1 MAETELERVHRILD
15 TQLRQVVPDDERRL
29 TFMEVLEEYVKT
41 VAEHVVNDRLDREF
55 NRGDYRY

>member
-1 MAETELERVHRILD
+1 
-15 TQLRQVVPDDERRL
+15 
-29 TFMEVLEEYVKT
+29 VKT